1 MQDRVWKKNSKKWWK
16 LQGIG
21 VNDFKTSQLSVCI
34 NNLSTHCC
42 CRSEK
47 QATPQASIPLFAS
60 GAYCA
65 LRKFAPTPMNVYFD
79 TTLSYIRHMTSAT
92 ARTKFYCGIRHLRV
106 GKVSVKERESERYST
121 WSKEFQNSREAISVE
136 LLHRMWWNLIWQCIF
151 RCFTPFKVFDV
162 IRWTFFTT
170 PKRDIFQPIWSHH
183 WILRKIS
190 LNLKKKSTFYDQR
203 FRSYGQLNFSS
214 KF

>member
-1 MQDRVWKKNSKKWWK
+1 MIFETSWTPCKKPHFFMWPKSRNTFF
-16 LQGIG
+16 L
-21 VNDFKTSQLSVCI
+21 L
-34 NNLSTHCC
+34 
-42 CRSEK
+42 
-47 QATPQASIPLFAS
+47 TPYVSAESIFW
-60 GAYCA
+60 G
-65 LRKFAPTPMNVYFD
+65 D
-79 TTLSYIRHMTSAT
+79 
-92 ARTKFYCGIRHLRV
+92 
-106 GKVSVKERESERYST
+106 YST

-203 FRSYGQLNFSS
+203 FRSYGQLNFSP